1 MIRIGLGH
9 DTHRLAEGGPLILGG
24 IEIAHDRHLV
34 GHSDADVLMHA
45 ITDALLG
52 AANLPDIGQL
62 FPNSDEVNQGRDSA
76 DFLLEAY
83 RRVQEQG
90 WRLVN
95 LDTVIHAQ
103 RPKLADLK
111 SLMQVRIAEIL
122 DVSPA
127 QIGIK
132 AKTGEQV
139 GPVGR
144 EEAIQAQC
152 VCLIQKQDPSIHPDS

>member
-62 FPNSDEVNQGRDSA
+62 FPNSDEVNRGRDSA

-111 SLMQVRIAEIL
+111 SLMQGRIAEIL